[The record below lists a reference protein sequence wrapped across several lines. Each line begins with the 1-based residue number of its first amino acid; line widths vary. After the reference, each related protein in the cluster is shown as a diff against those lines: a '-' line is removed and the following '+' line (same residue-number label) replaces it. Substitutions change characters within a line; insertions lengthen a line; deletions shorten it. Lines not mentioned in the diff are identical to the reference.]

1 MNIRNKRDVLVI
13 GVGGIGS
20 FLTPLLHRTGL
31 YNVTMSDPDKI
42 ELKNISYQNFKE
54 SDIGLLKVSAMRINT
69 EGMMHQYD
77 NGLHVG
83 QAYPVLTK
91 TQLTTRKDKPYDLI
105 ICCADNLSVRKLLY
119 SQGFKDE
126 CKTPWLDL
134 RAQGRNGALISYLT
148 DGSFSETF
156 LTGPAGSFSCQGEN
170 FNESLNTEDLHFTH
184 VAIAGY
190 GAQWMQRWFAGD
202 EVKDKYI
209 IYI

>member
-1 MNIRNKRDVLVI
+1 MKTKTKRKVLVI

-31 YNVTMSDPDKI
+31 YSVTMHDPDTVD
-42 ELKNISYQNFKE
+42 LKNISYQNFKH
-54 SDIGLLKVSAMRINT
+54 SNIGMSKVNAMRINT
-69 EGMMHQYD
+69 TCMNHLTD
-77 NGLHVG
+77 VGLNQG
-83 QAYPVLTK
+83 KAYPILTK
-91 TQLTTRKDKPYDLI
+91 KQLEGFDLI
-105 ICCADNLSVRKLLY
+105 VCCADNLAVRKLLY
-119 SQGFKDE
+119 AQGFKDG
-126 CKTPWLDL
+126 CQTHWLDL

-148 DGSFSETF
+148 DGNFSET
-156 LTGPAGSFSCQGEN
+156 LLNGPEGSFSCQGEN

-209 IYI
+209 INV